1 MEPSISTQQAS
12 EPRRGLAAL
21 GRRATD
27 AFGRERGLL
36 TVVCVGAAALAQ
48 YWLDSDQRLPAAAV
62 LYALAALLFVLLYGR
77 QTLER
82 AEEPPSG
89 SAGQVSWWPVLG
101 AIACGALAW
110 PHFADNQF
118 TASGTLSWAVGF
130 ALLTLAV
137 WPRGALRDALT
148 GQSRRLQRLVAR
160 GVPLDWHRLAFLGIL
175 AVGAFYRF
183 YQIDQIPLEMGCDL
197 PHIYSNIRMLLRHEF
212 PIFFSS
218 YPGREGLFFYL
229 AAPFCSLFG
238 LSHTTIKMAGSL
250 VGLVTLPAIY
260 LLGKELY
267 DRRVGLVAA
276 FMLSVSHWH
285 IIIGR
290 VGYRAITVPLVLT
303 LMWYALIRALK
314 TQRPHWFALTGLLLG
329 LGLYTYNAFMI
340 VPVLVVLLLLT
351 ALLTGRGR
359 TLLTNWPNGVLLF
372 VVAAFTFVP
381 LGRYAYEQPTVFFY
395 RAATRITDLETALP
409 SDLIRTLLDTA
420 RRALLMFNYRGDGVF
435 ISNVPYLRQLGYGT
449 AILFVLGLA
458 QLLRSWRRGYNL
470 TLLVVL
476 GVMLL
481 PTALSLAFPH
491 EVPNAVRAIGAL
503 PAAML
508 VAAVGGGALWQG
520 LAGHYAGRAPRI
532 LRLSASLV
540 EQGEADA
547 VRADSVRADSD
558 CPTDEPAARG
568 VSLRLRW
575 SGRWLWLVVAA
586 AAVLAE
592 VQAVYPVYFQRY
604 VQHLPDGN
612 YAISLEVAR
621 AIDAFSGNGESYAK
635 VWPYWYDGNAVRAQ
649 LRRENQSW
657 ANEITQLDAGTAPMA
672 GPAAKFM
679 VIVHPDDAAGLA
691 ELQAAFPRG
700 VAVGHHDYEGRV
712 TFITFYGE
720 RRPE

>member
-1 MEPSISTQQAS
+1 MEPTSSTAQTPQA
-12 EPRRGLAAL
+12 RRGLSAL
-21 GRRATD
+21 RGPVGR
-27 AFGRERGLL
+27 AFARQRGAL
-36 TVVCVGAAALAQ
+36 TLACVGAATLAQ
-48 YWLDSDQRLPAAAV
+48 YWLDDGQRLPVAGA

-77 QTLER
+77 QALER
-82 AEEPPSG
+82 AEQTPSG
-89 SAGQVSWWPVLG
+89 SAGQAAWWPVLG
-101 AIACGALAW
+101 AIACGVLAW
-110 PHFADNQF
+110 PRFADNQF
-118 TASGTLSWAVGF
+118 TASGTLLWAVGF
-130 ALLTLAV
+130 VLLTLAV
-137 WPRGALRDALT
+137 WPRRALRQAPAAERTTLSRLSERGVALDWVRLALIGVMALGAL
-148 GQSRRLQRLVAR
+148 
-160 GVPLDWHRLAFLGIL
+160 
-175 AVGAFYRF
+175 YRF
-183 YQIDQIPLEMGCDL
+183 HRIDQIPLEMGCDL
-197 PHIYSNIRMLLRHEF
+197 PHNYNNIRMLLRHEF
-212 PIFFSS
+212 PVFFTS

-238 LSHTTIKMAGSL
+238 LNHVTIKMAGSL
-250 VGLVTLPAIY
+250 VGLLTLPAIY

-267 DRRVGLVAA
+267 DRRGGLLAA

-329 LGLYTYNAFMI
+329 LGLYSYNAFMI

-359 TLLTNWPNGVLLF
+359 TLLANWPNVVLLF
-372 VVAAFTFVP
+372 VVAVFTFVP

-409 SDLIRTLLDTA
+409 GDLLRTLLDTT

-435 ISNVPYLRQLGYGT
+435 ISNVPYLRQLGFGT
-449 AILFVLGLA
+449 AVLFVFGLA
-458 QLLRSWRRGYNL
+458 HLVWRWRRGYNL

-520 LAGHYAGRAPRI
+520 LAEHYAGRAPRI
-532 LRLSASLV
+532 LRLTASLG
-540 EQGEADA
+540 EQAELGAEAAHASTSPEQPA
-547 VRADSVRADSD
+547 VR
-558 CPTDEPAARG
+558 G
-568 VSLRLRW
+568 VALRLRW
-575 SGRWLWLVVAA
+575 SGRWLWLIVVAVA
-586 AAVLAE
+586 LVAE
-592 VQAVYPVYFQRY
+592 IRAVYPLYFQRY

-649 LRRENQSW
+649 LQRENQSW
-657 ANEITQLDAGTAPMA
+657 ANEITQLDAGSAPLA
-672 GPAAKFM
+672 GPPGKFM
-679 VIVHPDDAAGLA
+679 VILHPDDTAGLA
-691 ELQAAFPRG
+691 ALQAAFPRG
-700 VAVGHHDYEGRV
+700 VAVNHLQYEGRV
-712 TFITFYGE
+712 AFITFYGE
-720 RRPE
+720 R